1 MCEFTEVFIKRGVS
15 VRELKEKKKYKGSM
29 LLRLAILSLAGFL
42 VISLVNRQVEITTM
56 KSDLDGINQELKVQN
71 IKNDELRYTLDQGLE
86 LEDYAEKAARR
97 ELDYA
102 KPQEKVFINIGGT
115 D

>member
-1 MCEFTEVFIKRGVS
+1 MREVK
-15 VRELKEKKKYKGSM
+15 KKKYKGSM

-42 VISLVNRQVEITTM
+42 VISLVNRQVEISAM

-71 IKNDELRYTLDQGLE
+71 IKNDELRYTLDQGPSLQ
-86 LEDYAEKAARR
+86 DYAEKAARR

-102 KPQEKVFINIGGT
+102 KPQEKIFINIGGT
-115 D
+115 E